1 MTGTTHSIA
10 ELVIRL
16 GARPSGKPPTLSA
29 AFLPSIIL
37 MTRPL
42 KIVLTLKRECAVISV
57 FVPRNEVPRPDSCH
71 GNRICR
77 ELAERFL
84 AGDES
89 AQFVRAQMRNERTSF
104 CNGWNS

>member
-42 KIVLTLKRECAVISV
+42 KIVLTLTRDRGGTTSIAM
-57 FVPRNEVPRPDSCH
+57 RPGSD
-71 GNRICR
+71 
-77 ELAERFL
+77 
-84 AGDES
+84 
-89 AQFVRAQMRNERTSF
+89 
-104 CNGWNS
+104 

>member
-42 KIVLTLKRECAVISV
+42 KIVLTL
-57 FVPRNEVPRPDSCH
+57 
-71 GNRICR
+71 
-77 ELAERFL
+77 
-84 AGDES
+84 
-89 AQFVRAQMRNERTSF
+89 T
-104 CNGWNS
+104 